1 MCIQLGSYTRCIYI
15 PSLADNCEILAR
27 SLKFKNEIQEEKNS
41 LEKCLWATHQR
52 EITLNYA
59 RQLLKLCHKR
69 IAILIEDLFRNR
81 LKTTNFIDGFFLL
94 SISCYLSFSLSLFL
108 SFLPNRSAIGFDT
121 FAKCKNTSHMKAS
134 LQVTYLNRAFRCA

>member
-1 MCIQLGSYTRCIYI
+1 MYIAWVVYTVFIYR
-15 PSLADNCEILAR
+15 R
-27 SLKFKNEIQEEKNS
+27 SLIIAKYWLVRWNLKKMKYKTKKNL

-94 SISCYLSFSLSLFL
+94 SISCYLYRSLSLF
-108 SFLPNRSAIGFDT
+108 FFFPHRSASGFDT
-121 FAKCKNTSHMKAS
+121 LSQSAKTHRIAHEGITSS
-134 LQVTYLNRAFRCA
+134 DLFE